1 MKKPAS
7 IKDILDTASQS
18 REHLAELRNDFRSR
32 MGNFKHH
39 RSASEQQELTENF
52 SQVLRAWG
60 IEDATHI
67 PAVLRELRLRILV
80 FALPLAV
87 CLCAALL
94 TQRSAVW
101 LAVALV
107 TPPCLLGML
116 TTAWRLSVLGKR
128 RFQSFT
134 FWLGAFVGFTQ
145 KGS

>member
-7 IKDILDTASQS
+7 IKGILDTASQS
-18 REHLAELRNDFRSR
+18 KEHLAELNNDFRSR
-32 MGNFKHH
+32 MGNFRKE
-39 RSASEQQELTENF
+39 RGPEEQKPLEQDFE
-52 SQVLRAWG
+52 QVLRAWG
-60 IEDATHI
+60 IEDAAHI

-80 FALPLAV
+80 FALPVIV

-116 TTAWRLSVLGKR
+116 TTTWRLSVLGQG
-128 RFQSFT
+128 RFQSFMR
-134 FWLGAFVGFTQ
+134 WLWSLVSFAK